1 MLPHASH
8 ALCFHEPKKAPCSAN
23 RQKAARDPLSNRTT
37 GTQRED
43 YIQMPIVAPRAAR
56 CALAC
61 LQTALGVSL
70 ADAHVWKN
78 GLPFPAEIF
87 FHCRQ
92 SDANVGQSATLPDQI
107 ADNHSDQFA
116 SR

>member
-43 YIQMPIVAPRAAR
+43 YIQMPIAAAPGGTVCACVPTDGSGRLAGR
-56 CALAC
+56 CTCMEERPAISGRDIL
-61 LQTALGVSL
+61 SL
-70 ADAHVWKN
+70 
-78 GLPFPAEIF
+78 PSE
-87 FHCRQ
+87 
-92 SDANVGQSATLPDQI
+92 
-107 ADNHSDQFA
+107 
-116 SR
+116 